1 MKTVKFIYGGSM
13 VPDWEI
19 FETNANLSDLLT
31 FAFDLQKYN
40 YINDSKSVEEIYKNF
55 SAKHHYKSLT
65 GSEDWTG
72 NIKTKVDLEIDLDDF
87 IEILEEYT
95 INFNF

>member
-13 VPDWEI
+13 VPEWEI
-19 FETNANLSDLLT
+19 FETDASYSDLLS

-40 YINDSKSVEEIYKNF
+40 YVNDSETVEEIYNDF
-55 SAKHHYKSLT
+55 VEKHHYKPLT
-65 GSEDWTG
+65 GSEEWSGDVKA
-72 NIKTKVDLEIDLDDF
+72 KTDIIIDLDDF
-87 IEILEEYT
+87 IELLEKCT